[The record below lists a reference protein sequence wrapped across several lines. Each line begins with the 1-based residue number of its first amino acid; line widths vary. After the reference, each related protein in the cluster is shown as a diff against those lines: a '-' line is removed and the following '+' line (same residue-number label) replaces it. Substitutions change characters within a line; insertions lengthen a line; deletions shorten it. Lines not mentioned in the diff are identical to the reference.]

1 VRHDRAPQA
10 PRPATAVHR
19 AGLSVPDP
27 PRAVPTA
34 PTSHTYRKVAIVS
47 TTNLRTAVEITTAV
61 AAQQVA
67 GTLASLDGYGVLTL
81 ATTDSL
87 LADLAAA
94 EEHSDDDKARA
105 EVAMAAGIRAHTLLV
120 LVKACLRALADPDDN
135 GQLDPDLVEA
145 VIAAD
150 PVVTESVRKAL
161 HDSIAA
167 PGDAA
172 LHFALLGELRRAQQ
186 AATDTTQVPDT
197 IPDDWTGGG
206 LP

>member
-1 VRHDRAPQA
+1 MSTTTLHSAVDT
-10 PRPATAVHR
+10 ATA
-19 AGLSVPDP
+19 
-27 PRAVPTA
+27 T
-34 PTSHTYRKVAIVS
+34 
-47 TTNLRTAVEITTAV
+47 

-67 GTLASLDGYGVLTL
+67 AVLASLDGYGVLTL
-81 ATTDSL
+81 ATADSL

-105 EVAMAAGIRAHTLLV
+105 EVAMAAGLRAHTLLC
-120 LVKACLRALADPDDN
+120 LVKACLRALADPDDT

-150 PVVTESVRKAL
+150 TVVTESVRKAL
-161 HDSIAA
+161 RDAITA

-172 LHFALLGELRRAQQ
+172 LAYALLGELRHAQQ

-197 IPDDWTGGG
+197 LPDDWTDGG
-206 LP
+206 LQ